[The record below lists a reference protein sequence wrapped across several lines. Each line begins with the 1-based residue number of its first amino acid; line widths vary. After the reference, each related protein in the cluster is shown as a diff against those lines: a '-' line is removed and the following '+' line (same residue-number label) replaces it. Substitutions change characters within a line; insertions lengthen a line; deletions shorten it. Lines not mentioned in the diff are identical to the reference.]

1 MHRHWLKALNELTP
15 FLAINLA
22 FMPLR
27 GIPSKISAD
36 LLYALARAGHG
47 DKIVIADANFPA
59 DRTAASAIVRNPI
72 RVNAATSEILAD
84 ILQLLPLDQYVEN
97 PIAVMDR
104 EPVDKARNLEVL
116 AYSSIAAA
124 AGIEANRLQ
133 YLERSEFYD
142 AARNAF
148 VVVQTN
154 DSSLYANVIIYK
166 GVI

>member
-1 MHRHWLKALNELTP
+1 M
-15 FLAINLA
+15 
-22 FMPLR
+22 
-27 GIPSKISAD
+27 
-36 LLYALARAGHG
+36 
-47 DKIVIADANFPA
+47 
-59 DRTAASAIVRNPI
+59 
-72 RVNAATSEILAD
+72 
-84 ILQLLPLDQYVEN
+84 EN

-104 EPVDKARNLEVL
+104 EPVDKARNLDVL

-124 AGIEANRLQ
+124 AGIEANHLQ

-142 AARNAF
+142 AARKAF